1 MKKTCAVS
9 GKEFEISE
17 QEIALRKKLGIEGLP
32 EVTPQIRFRNLG
44 AFWQHW
50 NLHKRKCDFSGKSII
65 SVFSE
70 HCPYPVWHKDEW
82 IKHADPPGVD
92 FDENKEVFPQMW
104 EFFQKSV
111 IPHNTGTGNENCEYT
126 DDWYYSKNGY
136 LCHSGNK
143 CEDTRYCYGVTSLKD
158 CFWSTVS
165 FDSEICADLI
175 NSTNCFE
182 SFYLFNCR
190 NVQNS
195 AFLYNCRN
203 CSNCLFCFNLRN
215 KEYCF
220 GNQQLTKEE
229 FEKKKAE
236 WNFSSQKIY
245 QKAKEYFNE
254 MMESMAFHRAV
265 EIDKSENT
273 SGNHLSN
280 CKDCVE
286 CFMTLKHE
294 NCVHDVFSGPNS
306 LGTLDSL
313 GTIGG
318 QWCYSSILPV
328 YCYEAKFC
336 FTTDHSKFVEYSAFL
351 KNCEYCFGCCG
362 LVGKKY
368 HIFNKPY
375 SEAEYFALKEKI
387 IAHMKSTEEYGQF
400 FPGYFAANPYEES
413 WASFHFPLSREE
425 QKERRFR
432 LQENEEGKNE
442 NYASVSEI
450 PDSSHDVSLDITQK
464 VFWDEK
470 AKKPFQIQK
479 ADIEFTQKL
488 NIPLPNEFYISR
500 IQDNFRWLFFDGS
513 LRKTTCG
520 KCNAEIETNWPE
532 KYDGRIL
539 CEKCYLDTIK

>member
-1 MKKTCAVS
+1 MKKTCVVS
-9 GKEFEISE
+9 GKEFEISD
-17 QEIALRKKLGIEGLP
+17 QEISLRKKLGIEGLP
-32 EVTPQIRFRNLG
+32 EVAPQIRFRNLG

-50 NLHKRKCDFSGKSII
+50 NLHKRKCDFSGKPII

-82 IKHADPPGVD
+82 IKNANPPGAD
-92 FDENKEVFPQMW
+92 FDENQKVFSQMW
-104 EFFQKSV
+104 KFFQKSA

-126 DDWYYSKNGY
+126 DDWWHSKNCY
-136 LCHSGNK
+136 LSHSGLN
-143 CEDTRYCYGVTSLKD
+143 CENLKYCYRVVQLRDSQFCAF
-158 CFWSTVS
+158 CFE
-165 FDSEICADLI
+165 SELCADLI
-175 NSTNCFE
+175 NSEKCFE
-182 SFYLFNCR
+182 SFYLLNCK
-190 NVQNS
+190 NIQNS
-195 AFLYNCRN
+195 AFLYDCRN

-229 FEKKKAE
+229 FERKKSE
-236 WNFSSQKIY
+236 WDFGFQEIY
-245 QKAKEYFNE
+245 KKAKEHFSE
-254 MMESMAFHRAV
+254 MMVNLAWHRSLH
-265 EIDKSENT
+265 IDKSENST
-273 SGNHLSN
+273 GNFLESDKNCLNCFHISN
-280 CKDCVE
+280 SEDCQNCARNHEIKDNLDCVSNLKSE
-286 CFMTLKHE
+286 LCFNSTLAQD
-294 NCVHDVFSGPNS
+294 N
-306 LGTLDSL
+306 
-313 GTIGG
+313 
-318 QWCYSSILPV
+318 
-328 YCYEAKFC
+328 CYEIFYSYNVIQSKYLEYCAFC
-336 FTTDHSKFVEYSAFL
+336 FQ
-351 KNCEYCFGCCG
+351 CENCFGCCG
-362 LVGKKY
+362 LAGKKY

-520 KCNAEIETNWPE
+520 KCNTEIETNWPG
-532 KYDGRIL
+532 KYDERIL
-539 CEKCYLDTIK
+539 CEKCYLGTIK